1 MRVLT
6 LPALL
11 IAALAAAPGC
21 GGDDD
26 DDGATNEDII
36 RLDDASEEVMLT
48 MSDLVDRGEVVVD
61 DEVAAH
67 LTAPASGTELPA
79 DEPPTFTW
87 AVRGS
92 TARHGLTTGEFVW
105 LNISGPGM
113 DAPIDVVAIEST
125 SWPVDEEHW
134 ELLRGC
140 TGPCEVRVYSAYVE
154 DGLVENNEV
163 FAPTESPTFSV
174 IE

>member
-1 MRVLT
+1 MRVLS
-6 LPALL
+6 LPVLF

-26 DDGATNEDII
+26 GEASDEDII
-36 RLDDASEEVMLT
+36 RLDDASEEVVLT
-48 MSDLVDRGEVVVD
+48 MRDLVQRGNVVVD

-67 LTAPASGTELPA
+67 LTAPASGAELTA
-79 DEPPTFTW
+79 DAPPTFTW
-87 AVRGS
+87 SARSS

-113 DAPIDVVAIEST
+113 EAPIDVVAIEST

-134 ELLRGC
+134 EVLLGS
-140 TGPCEVRVYSAYVE
+140 TGPCEVKVYSAYVE
-154 DGLVENNEV
+154 RGLVENDEV
-163 FAPTESPTFSV
+163 FAPSESPTFSV

>member
-1 MRVLT
+1 MRVLS

-11 IAALAAAPGC
+11 IAALAATSGC

-26 DDGATNEDII
+26 GEATDDDII
-36 RLDDASEEVMLT
+36 RLDDASEEVVLT
-48 MSDLVDRGEVVVD
+48 MRDLVQRGNVVVD
-61 DEVAAH
+61 DEVAAL

-79 DEPPTFTW
+79 DEAPTFTW
-87 AVRGS
+87 STRGS

-105 LNISGPGM
+105 LNITGPGM

-134 ELLRGC
+134 ELLRGS
-140 TGPCEVRVYSAYVE
+140 TGPCEVKVYSAYVE
-154 DGLVENNEV
+154 RGLVENDEV

>member
-1 MRVLT
+1 MRVLS

-26 DDGATNEDII
+26 GASDEDII
-36 RLDDASEEVMLT
+36 RLDDASEEVVLT
-48 MSDLVDRGEVVVD
+48 MRDLVERGEVVVD

-67 LTAPASGTELPA
+67 LTAPASGTEVPA
-79 DEPPTFTW
+79 DEPPTLTW
-87 AVRGS
+87 SARGS

-113 DAPIDVVAIEST
+113 DAPIDLVALEST
-125 SWPVDEEHW
+125 SWTVDEEHW
-134 ELLRGC
+134 ELLRGS
-140 TGPCEVRVYSAYVE
+140 TGPCEVTVYSAYVE

-163 FAPTESPTFSV
+163 FVPSEIPTFSV

>member
-1 MRVLT
+1 MRVFA

-11 IAALAAAPGC
+11 IAALAATPAC

-26 DDGATNEDII
+26 DGATDEDII
-36 RLDDASEEVMLT
+36 RLDDASEEVVLT
-48 MSDLVDRGEVVVD
+48 LRDLVDRGNVVVD

-79 DEPPTFTW
+79 DAAPTFTW
-87 AVRGS
+87 SARTS

-113 DAPIDVVAIEST
+113 DAPIDVVALEST
-125 SWPVDEEHW
+125 SWTADEEHW
-134 ELLRGC
+134 DVLRGC
-140 TGPCEVRVYSAYVE
+140 TGPCEVAVYSAYVE
-154 DGLVENNEV
+154 RGLVENDEV
-163 FAPTESPTFSV
+163 FVPSENPTFSV